1 MNTFPI
7 IDLTGICMKLFLS
20 KRNEIS
26 LVFFIFPIHMLTYRA
41 EAFVTSS
48 MAYLLHPLKSNIT
61 KTENII
67 MKYGCN
73 VIF

>member
-1 MNTFPI
+1 
-7 IDLTGICMKLFLS
+7 
-20 KRNEIS
+20 
-26 LVFFIFPIHMLTYRA
+26 MLTYRA

-73 VIF
+73 VIFENLWSWLKMCK